1 MRITKVQ
8 LTLCDSN
15 PIKAYGYVVFDD
27 SFVVHDIRIVSAN
40 SGLTVA
46 MPSRKSTYNCPGCRM
61 RVAMDA
67 SFCHRCGSELAE
79 TTTERKI
86 HFDIVHP
93 INAEFRKEL
102 EKHIFAEFGKIGG
115 KA

>member
-1 MRITKVQ
+1 
-8 LTLCDSN
+8 
-15 PIKAYGYVVFDD
+15 
-27 SFVVHDIRIVSAN
+27 
-40 SGLTVA
+40 
-46 MPSRKSTYNCPGCRM
+46 
-61 RVAMDA
+61 MDA
-67 SFCHRCGSELAE
+67 SFCHRYGLELAE

-102 EKHIFAEFGKIGG
+102 EKHIFAEFEQIGG